1 MVANVKRKR
10 IITGE
15 TPVEELQRKFR
26 EEVTTMMKKAAIE
39 LGCNVEELKY
49 RVSNV
54 GIVEI
59 ERMDAQ
65 EMIDMAALEAEQK
78 NVIAVKKQR
87 GVL

>member
-15 TPVEELQRKFR
+15 TPVQELQRKFK

-39 LGCNVEELKY
+39 LNCNVEELKY
-49 RVSNV
+49 RVSNI
-54 GIVEI
+54 GLVEI
-59 ERMDAQ
+59 ERMGAQ
-65 EMIDMAALEAEQK
+65 EMIDMAAQG
-78 NVIAVKKQR
+78 